1 MAKKLLGILVI
12 CLILVGLL
20 KVGGYT
26 PSSFGNEVDTK
37 NPVEVFDPLFNK
49 LGLVPEE
56 QPPTVPSETDTTTQE
71 QQKQEEQPK
80 QEEQKEEDTKQ
91 STEQD
96 NTPKVTKED
105 ILSLVDSIRV
115 STHEN
120 KEKYNRDD
128 WEKPTKKFTLD
139 GEKVSRVK
147 YDTYTS
153 QYLISKDPFVYK
165 CPYSGKEITDIKILD
180 FDHLLPLK
188 FISTKGDIN
197 WTKEQKNKFAQ
208 DENVGVSVL
217 NKENRSKGAK
227 GPSEWL
233 PKENQGDYCYSWLLI
248 AKEYDIAL
256 PQQDLDTCKI
266 VCLNEIAS
274 GKSLKRMN

>member
-1 MAKKLLGILVI
+1 MAKKLLGVLVI
-12 CLILVGLL
+12 CLVFVGLL
-20 KVGGYT
+20 RIGGYT

-71 QQKQEEQPK
+71 QQKQEEPK
-80 QEEQKEEDTKQ
+80 QEEVKEEEQ

-105 ILSLVDSIRV
+105 ILSLVDSIKV

-128 WEKPTKKFTLD
+128 WEKPAKKFTLD

-153 QYLISKDPFVYK
+153 QYLISIDPFVYK
-165 CPYSGKEITDIKILD
+165 DPYTDKEITDIKILD
-180 FDHLLPLK
+180 FDHIVPISYCNK
-188 FISTKGDIN
+188 FSDLSWSN
-197 WTKEQKNKFAQ
+197 EQKNKFAQ

-233 PKENQGDYCYSWLLI
+233 PKANQGDYCLTWLLI
-248 AKEYDIAL
+248 AKEYGLAL
-256 PQQDLDTCKI
+256 RQQDIDTCKV

>member
-1 MAKKLLGILVI
+1 MAKKLLGVLVI
-12 CLILVGLL
+12 CLVLVGLL
-20 KVGGYT
+20 RIGGYT

-56 QPPTVPSETDTTTQE
+56 QPPTIPNETDTTTQE
-71 QQKQEEQPK
+71 QQEEQPK
-80 QEEQKEEDTKQ
+80 QEEVKEEEQ

-105 ILSLVDSIRV
+105 ILSLVDNIKV

-128 WEKPTKKFTLD
+128 WEKPAKKFILD

-153 QYLISKDPFVYK
+153 QYLISKEPFVYK
-165 CPYSGKEITDIKILD
+165 DPYTDKEITDIKILD
-180 FDHLLPLK
+180 FDHIVPISYCNK
-188 FISTKGDIN
+188 FSDLSWSN
-197 WTKEQKNKFAQ
+197 EQKNKFAQ

-233 PKENQGDYCYSWLLI
+233 PKANQGDYCLTWLLI
-248 AKEYDIAL
+248 AKEYGLAL
-256 PQQDLDTCKI
+256 RQQDIDTCKV

>member
-1 MAKKLLGILVI
+1 MAKKLLGILVV

-26 PSSFGNEVDTK
+26 PNSFGNEVDTK

-49 LGLVPEE
+49 LGLVPEK

-71 QQKQEEQPK
+71 QPKQEEPK

-105 ILSLVDSIRV
+105 ILSLVDSIKV

-128 WEKPTKKFTLD
+128 WEKPAKKFTLD

-165 CPYSGKEITDIKILD
+165 DPYTDKEITDIKILD
-180 FDHLLPLK
+180 FDHIIPLNY
-188 FISTKGDIN
+188 ISKYGDIDWSN
-197 WTKEQKNKFAQ
+197 EQKNNFAQ

-233 PKENQGDYCYSWLLI
+233 PKANQGDYCLTWLLI
-248 AKEYDIAL
+248 AKEHGIAL
-256 PQQDLDTCKI
+256 RQQDIDTCKV

-274 GKSLKRMN
+274 GHSLVREN

>member
-56 QPPTVPSETDTTTQE
+56 QPPTAPSETDTTTQE
-71 QQKQEEQPK
+71 QQKQEEPK

-91 STEQD
+91 TAEQD

-105 ILSLVDSIRV
+105 ILSLVDSIKV

-128 WEKPTKKFTLD
+128 WEKPAKKFTLD

-165 CPYSGKEITDIKILD
+165 DPYTDKEITDIKSID
-180 FDHLLPLK
+180 FDHICPLMYLHRY
-188 FISTKGDIN
+188 SDLN

-208 DENVGVSVL
+208 DENVGVSLL

-233 PKENQGDYCYSWLLI
+233 PKANQGDYCYTWLLL
-248 AKEYDIAL
+248 AKEYGLAL
-256 PQQDLDTCKI
+256 RQQDIDTCKV

>member
-49 LGLVPEE
+49 LGLIPEE

-71 QQKQEEQPK
+71 HQKQEEQPN

-105 ILSLVDSIRV
+105 ILSLVDSIKV

-120 KEKYNRDD
+120 TEKYNRDD
-128 WEKPTKKFTLD
+128 WEKPAKKFILD

-153 QYLISKDPFVYK
+153 QYLISKEPFVYK
-165 CPYSGKEITDIKILD
+165 CPYSGKEITDIKELD
-180 FDHLLPLK
+180 FDHIIPLNYVAK
-188 FISTKGDIN
+188 YGDIN

-233 PKENQGDYCYSWLLI
+233 PKVNQGDYCYSWLLI
-248 AKEYDIAL
+248 AKEFDIAL
-256 PQQDLDTCKI
+256 RQQDIDTCKV

-274 GKSLKRMN
+274 GHSLVREN

>member
-56 QPPTVPSETDTTTQE
+56 QSPTVPSETDTTTQE
-71 QQKQEEQPK
+71 QQEEQPK
-80 QEEQKEEDTKQ
+80 QEEQKEEDAKQ

-96 NTPKVTKED
+96 NTPTVTKED
-105 ILSLVDSIRV
+105 ILSLVDSIKV

-128 WEKPTKKFTLD
+128 WEKPAKKFTLD

-153 QYLISKDPFVYK
+153 QYLVSKDPFVYK
-165 CPYSGKEITDIKILD
+165 DPYTDTEITDIKILD
-180 FDHLLPLK
+180 FDHICPLMYLHRY
-188 FISTKGDIN
+188 SDLN

-233 PKENQGDYCYSWLLI
+233 PKANQGDYCYTWLLL
-248 AKEYDIAL
+248 AKEWGL
-256 PQQDLDTCKI
+256 SLRQQDIDTCKV

>member
-1 MAKKLLGILVI
+1 MAKKLFGILVI
-12 CLILVGLL
+12 CLVIVGLL
-20 KVGGYT
+20 RVGGYT

-56 QPPTVPSETDTTTQE
+56 QPSTTLSETDTTTQE

-105 ILSLVDSIRV
+105 ILSLVDSIKV

-128 WEKPTKKFTLD
+128 WEKPAKKFILD

-153 QYLISKDPFVYK
+153 QYLISKEPFVYK
-165 CPYSGKEITDIKILD
+165 CPYSGKEITDIKSID
-180 FDHLLPLK
+180 FDHLIPLK
-188 FISTKGDIN
+188 FVATKCGIN

-233 PKENQGDYCYSWLLI
+233 PKENQGDYCYTWLLL
-248 AKEYDIAL
+248 AKEWGLSL
-256 PQQDLDTCKI
+256 PQQDLDTCKV

>member
-56 QPPTVPSETDTTTQE
+56 QSPTVPSETDTTQE
-71 QQKQEEQPK
+71 QQKQEETK

-91 STEQD
+91 PTEQD
-96 NTPKVTKED
+96 KTPTVTKED
-105 ILSLVDSIRV
+105 ILSLVDSIKV

-128 WEKPTKKFTLD
+128 WEKPAKKFTLD

-153 QYLISKDPFVYK
+153 QYLVSKDPFVYK
-165 CPYSGKEITDIKILD
+165 DPYTDTEITDIKILD
-180 FDHLLPLK
+180 FDHIIPLNY
-188 FISTKGDIN
+188 ISKYGDIEWSN
-197 WTKEQKNKFAQ
+197 EQKNKFAQ

-217 NKENRSKGAK
+217 NKENRRKGAK

-233 PKENQGDYCYSWLLI
+233 PKVNQGDYCYTWLLL
-248 AKEYDIAL
+248 AKEWGLAL
-256 PQQDLDTCKI
+256 RQQDIDTCKV

-274 GKSLKRMN
+274 GRNLMREN

>member
-12 CLILVGLL
+12 CLVLVGLL

-56 QPPTVPSETDTTTQE
+56 QPSTVPSDTTTQE
-71 QQKQEEQPK
+71 QQKQEEPK

-105 ILSLVDSIRV
+105 ILSLVDSIKV

-128 WEKPTKKFTLD
+128 WEKPAKKFTLD

-153 QYLISKDPFVYK
+153 QYLISKEPFVYK
-165 CPYSGKEITDIKILD
+165 DPYTDKEITDIKSVD
-180 FDHLLPLK
+180 FDHICPLMYLHRY
-188 FISTKGDIN
+188 SDLN

-233 PKENQGDYCYSWLLI
+233 PKANQGDYCYTWLLL
-248 AKEYDIAL
+248 AKEYGLAL
-256 PQQDLDTCKI
+256 RQQDIDTCKI

>member
-1 MAKKLLGILVI
+1 MAKKLLGVLII
-12 CLILVGLL
+12 CLVLVGLL
-20 KVGGYT
+20 RIGGYT

-56 QPPTVPSETDTTTQE
+56 QPPTISNETDTTTQE
-71 QQKQEEQPK
+71 QQETQPK
-80 QEEQKEEDTKQ
+80 QEKVKEEEQ

-105 ILSLVDSIRV
+105 ILSLVDSIKV

-128 WEKPTKKFTLD
+128 WEKPAKKFTLD

-165 CPYSGKEITDIKILD
+165 CPYSGKEITDIKNLD
-180 FDHLLPLK
+180 FDHLVPLLYLHK
-188 FISTKGDIN
+188 FSDTN

-217 NKENRSKGAK
+217 NKENRRKGAK

-233 PKENQGDYCYSWLLI
+233 PKENQGDYCLTWLLL
-248 AKEYDIAL
+248 AKEYGFAL
-256 PQQDLDTCKI
+256 RQQDIDTCKV

>member
-1 MAKKLLGILVI
+1 MTKKLLGVLVI
-12 CLILVGLL
+12 CLVLVGLL
-20 KVGGYT
+20 RIGGYT

-49 LGLVPEE
+49 LGLIPEE
-56 QPPTVPSETDTTTQE
+56 QPPTISNETDTATQE
-71 QQKQEEQPK
+71 QQEEQPK
-80 QEEQKEEDTKQ
+80 QEEVKEEEQ

-105 ILSLVDSIRV
+105 ILSLVDSIKV

-128 WEKPTKKFTLD
+128 WEKPAKKFTLD

-180 FDHLLPLK
+180 FDHICPLLYLHK
-188 FISTKGDIN
+188 FSDTN

-217 NKENRSKGAK
+217 NKENRRKGAK

-233 PKENQGDYCYSWLLI
+233 PKENQGDYCYTWLLL
-248 AKEYDIAL
+248 AKEYGFAL
-256 PQQDLDTCKI
+256 RQQDIDTCKV